1 MKPFRLC
8 IRDLLR
14 SKIAAIA
21 LAMGLLSSATV
32 SQAAHLDAA
41 QLLPRK
47 TLAFLQIPS
56 VPLLVTS
63 FQLTN
68 LGRMVADPQ
77 IQPFVTGMFQA
88 ADNALAKVKEITGL
102 SLAEIAAIPQ
112 GEITV
117 ALIPL
122 DDADSDPVG
131 FVALVDCGDNMDSA
145 HKFADTIHQTLE
157 KDGFTGRDEAVE
169 GFTISIYEKA
179 GSKSPFVMLERESTM
194 VVCSNVAAAKQIL
207 SRWTD
212 GNEDSLFKNRK
223 FTNIMDRCRGTK
235 DEEPQIKFY
244 ADPIAIAYQL
254 TRDNMAGR
262 IGLAVIPSLGLDGV
276 KAVGGSFVFASEDFD
291 GIMHF
296 HLQLGV
302 PRNGLVDLIALDSG
316 DDTPPPWVPADV
328 VAYSSFHWNFDQTY
342 TKGTKLWDTFQGDG
356 AGARILNDRSNRILG
371 LNLEQEILPAVTG
384 HLIHL
389 QWIRRPVHFPDSQQQ
404 MWAIQLRDPSAFME
418 TFNKSVAYFGDRFER
433 KNFNGVTYF
442 RMTGRGNDEN
452 DTRPDP
458 SFALWKDWILVADRS
473 GIVEH
478 ILSQGD
484 AAETPLSAALEY
496 KLIAS
501 RIKKQCGDAPPGML
515 SFDRPDE
522 QWRYFYDLAAS
533 DATRD
538 ALKQQTSKNPDN
550 PFFNAL
556 DQGLSQNP
564 LPPWEAISKYFA
576 PDGAMITED
585 PSGLHYMAFA
595 LRRK

>member
-1 MKPFRLC
+1 MM
-8 IRDLLR
+8 
-14 SKIAAIA
+14 AIA
-21 LAMGLLSSATV
+21 LAIGYLATAV
-32 SQAAHLDAA
+32 NSQAAHLDAA

-47 TLAFLQIPS
+47 TLAFIQIPS
-56 VPLLVTS
+56 VPLLVSS
-63 FQLTN
+63 FQMTN
-68 LGRMVADPQ
+68 LGRMVDDPQ
-77 IQPFVTGMFQA
+77 IQPFMTGMFQA
-88 ADNALAKVKEITGL
+88 ADNALTKVKDITGL

-112 GEITV
+112 GEITL
-117 ALIPL
+117 ALVPL
-122 DDADSDPVG
+122 DDPNSDAIG
-131 FVALVDCGDNMDSA
+131 FVGLVDCGDNIESA
-145 HKFADTIHQTLE
+145 HKFADTVHHTLE
-157 KDGFTGRDEAVE
+157 TDGFSSRDETVE
-169 GFTISIYEKA
+169 GFAISIYEKA
-179 GSKSPFVMLERESTM
+179 GSKSPFVMLERENTM
-194 VVCSNVAAAKQIL
+194 VVCSNVESAKQIL
-207 SRWTD
+207 KNWTE
-212 GNEDSLFKNRK
+212 GHPDSLSKNRK

-244 ADPIAIAYQL
+244 ADPIAIAYQV
-254 TRDNMAGR
+254 TRDNMAAR

-291 GIMHF
+291 GIMHL

-328 VAYSSFHWNFDQTY
+328 IAYASFHWNFDQTY

-356 AGARILNDRSNRILG
+356 AGARILNDGSNRVLG
-371 LNLEQEILPAVTG
+371 LNLEQEIIPALTG

-404 MWAIQLRDPSAFME
+404 LWAIQLRDPSACIE
-418 TFNKSVAYFGDRFER
+418 TFNKMVDHFGDRFER
-433 KNFNGVTYF
+433 KICNGATYF
-442 RMTGRGNDEN
+442 HWASKTNDEN

-484 AAETPLSAALEY
+484 AAESPLSAALEY

-501 RIKKQCGDAPPGML
+501 RIKKQCGATPPGML
-515 SFDRPDE
+515 TFDRPDE
-522 QWRYFYDLAAS
+522 QWRYWYDLAAS

-538 ALKQQTSKNPDN
+538 ALKQQTTKNPNN
-550 PFFNAL
+550 PFFSAL

-564 LPPWEAISKYFA
+564 LPPWEAVSKYFA
-576 PDGAMITED
+576 PDGAMLTED
-585 PSGLHYMAFA
+585 PTGFHYMAFA